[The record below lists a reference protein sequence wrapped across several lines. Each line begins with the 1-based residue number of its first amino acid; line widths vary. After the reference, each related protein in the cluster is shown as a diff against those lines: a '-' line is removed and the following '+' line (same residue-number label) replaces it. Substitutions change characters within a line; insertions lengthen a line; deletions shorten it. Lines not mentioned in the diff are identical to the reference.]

1 MSALFTFLGMLT
13 PDEILRRTLD
23 RNFPGVLISQIIF
36 GSNTRILTR
45 NQKRKLRL
53 KRPKNGRPAVNF
65 AGQAWDGIQDEKDE
79 DQMYEYL
86 DPKVDAEYFEN
97 LGRVKDLDKVD
108 YAAYYDYSDLGILD
122 FTRRS
127 SK

>member
-1 MSALFTFLGMLT
+1 M
-13 PDEILRRTLD
+13 
-23 RNFPGVLISQIIF
+23 
-36 GSNTRILTR
+36 
-45 NQKRKLRL
+45 
-53 KRPKNGRPAVNF
+53 NF